1 MGSFNAFANI
11 HINYLFEIR
20 AVISLFMNELHVWE
34 HPRGG
39 KMLVGTVEVECPYCK
54 ATYAYPTEQLVC
66 PTWRT
71 EVENIY

>member
-1 MGSFNAFANI
+1 
-11 HINYLFEIR
+11 
-20 AVISLFMNELHVWE
+20 
-34 HPRGG
+34 
-39 KMLVGTVEVECPYCK
+39 MLVGTVEVECPYCK